1 MFQEMAIF
9 RKKTEKI
16 SKLEGD
22 VSTKSKR
29 RLERPIGRFLLK
41 IERRTRCAPL
51 FGPERPYKVI
61 WENIIFLWGYVN
73 TLSAFRVSGNGY
85 FSKKK

>member
-9 RKKTEKI
+9 RKKTEKN

-41 IERRTRCAPL
+41 IEHRTRCVAL
-51 FGPERPYKVI
+51 FCPETTGSASILK
-61 WENIIFLWGYVN
+61 IITPGRFHGQ
-73 TLSAFRVSGNGY
+73 FRIYIYIYIRDERSTC
-85 FSKKK
+85 